1 MLKLKT
7 LPEPTL
13 FLRPVPAFLQARLL
27 QNILE
32 QILNEEAK
40 QRFAELSGKH
50 FLFRTFDDVVHL
62 GMTFTDGSIRV
73 QADPARGADVT
84 ISGNLPAL
92 IALCFS
98 LEDADS
104 LFFSRCL
111 LLTGDTASGL
121 LFKNILANLDFDL
134 YAVLENRFG
143 ARMADALWEMASRA
157 ITDIERVDD
166 KAGRIRTS
174 VTQGLR
180 LFTAEQAQVLQSDVK
195 MLTGQQD
202 AMQRRLAKLEQ
213 RLARRG

>member
-1 MLKLKT
+1 MLKLAT

-32 QILNEEAK
+32 QILNAEAM

-62 GMTFTDGSIRV
+62 GMTFTDDSIRV
-73 QADPARGADVT
+73 QENPAWDADVT

-98 LEDADS
+98 LEDPDS

-134 YAVLENRFG
+134 HTVLKNRFG
-143 ARMADALWEMASRA
+143 ARMADMLWRMASRA
-157 ITDIERVDD
+157 IADIERADD
-166 KAGRIRTS
+166 KIGRVRTS
-174 VTQGLR
+174 ITHSLR
-180 LFTAEQAQVLQSDVK
+180 LFTTEQAQSLQTDVK
-195 MLTGQQD
+195 MLAGQQD
-202 AMQRRLAKLEQ
+202 AMQHRLAKLEQ

>member
-1 MLKLKT
+1 MLKLAT

-13 FLRPVPAFLQARLL
+13 LLRPVPAFLQARLL

-32 QILNEEAK
+32 QMLDEEAM
-40 QRFAELSGKH
+40 QRFAELSGKR
-50 FLFRTFDDVVHL
+50 FLFRTFDDVVCL

-73 QADPARGADVT
+73 QANPEWKADVT

-121 LFKNILANLDFDL
+121 LFKNVLANLDFDL
-134 YAVLENRFG
+134 HAVLQDKLG
-143 ARMADALWEMASRA
+143 ARTADALWRMAGQA
-157 ITDIERVDD
+157 IAGIERADGDVTRTRTWLTKSLHLSTTDQTQSLRTD
-166 KAGRIRTS
+166 MNALAG
-174 VTQGLR
+174 QY
-180 LFTAEQAQVLQSDVK
+180 
-195 MLTGQQD
+195 D
-202 AMQRRLAKLEQ
+202 AMQHRMAKLEKK
-213 RLARRG
+213 LARRA

>member
-1 MLKLKT
+1 MLKLKI

-27 QNILE
+27 QKILE
-32 QILNEEAK
+32 KILNEEAM
-40 QRFAELSGKH
+40 QRFDELSGKH

-62 GMTFTDGSIRV
+62 GMTFTGGSIRV
-73 QADPARGADVT
+73 QADPVREADVT
-84 ISGNLPAL
+84 ISGSLPAL

-111 LLTGDTASGL
+111 LLTGDTSSGL

-134 YAVLENRFG
+134 HAVLKNRFG
-143 ARMADALWEMASRA
+143 ARMADMLWKMASRA
-157 ITDIERVDD
+157 ITDLERADD
-166 KAGRIRTS
+166 KAGRIRAS

-180 LFTAEQAQVLQSDVK
+180 LFTTEQAQSLQSDVK
-195 MLTGQQD
+195 MLTGQHD
-202 AMQRRLAKLEQ
+202 AMQHRLAKLEQ

>member
-1 MLKLKT
+1 MLKLKI

-27 QNILE
+27 QKILE
-32 QILNEEAK
+32 KILNEEAM
-40 QRFAELSGKH
+40 QRFDELSGKH

-62 GMTFTDGSIRV
+62 GMTFTGGSIRV
-73 QADPARGADVT
+73 QADPVREADVT
-84 ISGNLPAL
+84 ISGSLPAL

-111 LLTGDTASGL
+111 LLTGDTSSGL

-134 YAVLENRFG
+134 HAVLRHRFG
-143 ARMADALWEMASRA
+143 ARMADMLWKMASRA
-157 ITDIERVDD
+157 ITDLERADD
-166 KAGRIRTS
+166 KAGRIRAS

-180 LFTAEQAQVLQSDVK
+180 LFTTEQAQSLQSDVK
-195 MLTGQQD
+195 MLTGQHD
-202 AMQRRLAKLEQ
+202 AMQHRLAKLEQ